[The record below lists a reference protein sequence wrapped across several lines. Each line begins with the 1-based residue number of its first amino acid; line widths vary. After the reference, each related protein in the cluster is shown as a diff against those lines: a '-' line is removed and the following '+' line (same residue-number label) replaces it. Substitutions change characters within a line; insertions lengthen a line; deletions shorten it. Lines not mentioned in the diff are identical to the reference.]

1 MYYYGAV
8 VENSSFMGAIQPQ
21 FDLKRPR
28 CTMLNHSDHVVSPHQ
43 EKNQLSSNLIHQ
55 QSN

>member
-8 VENSSFMGAIQPQ
+8 IENSSFMGAIQPQ

-28 CTMLNHSDHVVSPHQ
+28 CTMLNHFDHVVSTHQ